1 VLTRL
6 DYGCATLAGLPDTLT
21 GRLQS
26 VLNAA
31 ARLVFSA
38 RKYDHVTS
46 LLKDLH
52 WLRVPERIDYRLAL
66 LVYRCLHGIAPSY
79 LANELTRVADQ
90 ESRQRL
96 RSSSTATL
104 IVPPTRLSTI
114 GDRAFPVAASRVWNT
129 LPPLVTSSQS
139 LPVFRKRLKAEL
151 FNRSF
156 SA

>member
-1 VLTRL
+1 M
-6 DYGCATLAGLPDTLT
+6 
-21 GRLQS
+21 
-26 VLNAA
+26 
-31 ARLVFSA
+31 FSA

-114 GDRAFPVAASRVWNT
+114 GDRAFPAAASRVWNT